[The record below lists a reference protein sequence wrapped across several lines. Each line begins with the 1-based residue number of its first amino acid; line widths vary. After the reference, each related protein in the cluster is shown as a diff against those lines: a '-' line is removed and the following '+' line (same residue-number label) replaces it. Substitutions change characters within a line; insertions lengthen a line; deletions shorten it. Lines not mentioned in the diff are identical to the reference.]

1 MHVISTTQA
10 AINMDWALLGLGFVA
25 ACILAILI
33 RELMQ

>member
-10 AINMDWALLGLGFVA
+10 TINMNWALLGLGFAA

-33 RELMQ
+33 RELMR